1 MESHRPSS
9 AVYRR
14 LGAGQVGV
22 SHIVFLVLAAVAPMA
37 TIVGVMPVAVA
48 LGDGNGFTGAYVV
61 AGVVLGLFA
70 VGYAAMSRHVTDAGA
85 FYSYVARGLG
95 PRADGVAGYVAL
107 VAYNAMAIALS
118 AAFAFFAHASLR
130 DVLHLHLAWQG

>member
-1 MESHRPSS
+1 MSTHQPRIAGP
-9 AVYRR
+9 RR
-14 LGAGQVGV
+14 LGPGLVGV
-22 SHIVFLVLAAVAPMA
+22 SHIVFLVLGAAAPMA
-37 TIVGVMPVAVA
+37 AIVGAMPVAVA
-48 LGDGNGFTGAYVV
+48 LGDGKGFTGAYVL